1 MAAVENHSLESEQ
14 GVLGAILVNNDAFGR
29 VQDILQPEHFA
40 EPLHREI
47 YTIIGQLVAAGK
59 IATPVTIKPYI
70 ASGFDLGD
78 GVTIGQYIARLAASA
93 TTVVNAPDYARTV
106 RDLADGRTI
115 VEIGKTLAETVT
127 PDVVELAAYGVDML
141 DALVADRSM
150 NAAPARMLDQ
160 SLALAVDKSATA
172 YQNEGR
178 LTGVPTGLRELDAKT
193 LGGHGGHL
201 IVLGGRPGM
210 GKTALA
216 VSIVRNMAKLQHKGI
231 FFSLEMP
238 DDELSTRMLAD
249 EMFDY
254 GKLQYWQIK
263 SGKFHEKYFQR
274 IIEAAERLKGLPL
287 KIEQQPFLTI
297 AQIAARARQFKRRH
311 GLDYL
316 IIDHLGLIKASG
328 RYAGNKVN
336 ETGETTGALKALAK
350 ELGIPIYLLAQLNRG
365 LEQREDKRPTLSDL
379 RHSGDIEQDA
389 DTVIL
394 LYRPA
399 YYLENKEPKAGS
411 AEFLIWADDMALVA
425 DRLDAIIAKQRSGPL
440 GTVRLF
446 CDIGCNA
453 IRDKR
458 GEMDDG
464 SADVGEMTG

>member
-1 MAAVENHSLESEQ
+1 MSEAQNHSIEAEQ
-14 GVLGAILVNNDAFGR
+14 SVLGAILVNNDAYGV
-29 VQDILQPEHFA
+29 VQSILQPEHFF
-40 EPLHREI
+40 EPIHREI
-47 YTIIGQLVAAGK
+47 YEIIGKLVAIGK
-59 IATPVTIKPYI
+59 LATPVTIKPFV
-70 ASGFDLGD
+70 ASGLDLGD
-78 GVTIGQYIARLAASA
+78 GVTVGQYIARLAAGA

-106 RDLADGRTI
+106 RDMADGRMI
-115 VEIGKTLAETVT
+115 VEIGKTLSETVT
-127 PDVVELAAYGVDML
+127 PDVAELAAYGVDML
-141 DALVADRSM
+141 DAVVADRSM

-172 YQNEGR
+172 YQNDGR

-193 LGGHGGHL
+193 LGGHSGHL

-216 VSIVRNMAKLQHKGI
+216 VSIVRNMAKLKRQGI

-238 DDELSTRMLAD
+238 DDELSMRMLAD

-297 AQIAARARQFKRRH
+297 AQIAARSRQFKRRF

-316 IIDHLGLIKASG
+316 LIDHLGLIKPSG

-379 RHSGDIEQDA
+379 RHCLVGQ
-389 DTVIL
+389 
-394 LYRPA
+394 P
-399 YYLENKEPKAGS
+399 
-411 AEFLIWADDMALVA
+411 LITWLKNMVLKIS
-425 DRLDAIIAKQRSGPL
+425 R
-440 GTVRLF
+440 
-446 CDIGCNA
+446 C
-453 IRDKR
+453 
-458 GEMDDG
+458 
-464 SADVGEMTG
+464 